1 MGRGRPSQ
9 ACCSFLL
16 VGEADPPPRRPRH
29 AAPPVARCAC
39 ASGPGSREPPALAGA
54 GSLRAVCGS
63 VSSPQT
69 PSSAPDGRRAPLAR
83 AAAAFRRRQNVS
95 SLPACGISGQ
105 DGRGSSRRWREA
117 KPDSATLEGSPR
129 LSSTEQG
136 AVQSSEGPS
145 TAKRSAPRAGP
156 GGLARGPSLE
166 SPGARALQGRR
177 SGRNSGREDLGRRQG
192 QERSHRAD
200 AGQ

>member
-1 MGRGRPSQ
+1 MGRGGPSQ
-9 ACCSFLL
+9 VCCSFLL
-16 VGEADPPPRRPRH
+16 VGEA
-29 AAPPVARCAC
+29 APPHDGSPPSGARVAATTTRGP
-39 ASGPGSREPPALAGA
+39 SGRTLRVR
-54 GSLRAVCGS
+54 LRARLSGAA
-63 VSSPQT
+63 SSPQT